1 MGIVAPVVF
10 CDTLLGGVA
19 QMVEQT
25 AHIRSVRGPSPFAA
39 ILHFSCQRPNG
50 YGVRGVFFFGST
62 HSACLRY
69 WRWEVEIEHVQ
80 STLQDPASVKI
91 VS

>member
-50 YGVRGVFFFGST
+50 YGVRGVFFLAQLILLVCDIGGGK
-62 HSACLRY
+62 
-69 WRWEVEIEHVQ
+69 W
-80 STLQDPASVKI
+80 K
-91 VS
+91 